1 MKTDLQT
8 EEKILIAAEEE
19 FLEQGFRGARL
30 QKIADSAG
38 LNKALLHYYFRSKD
52 RLFEVVFEK
61 IASEIISQLL
71 EKITSETT
79 IFEKIRF
86 FFDYHISAIENNQRL
101 PLFVINEI
109 ARNPERIFQF
119 IKKDDVSD
127 LKKILEAQLIS
138 EIERGIIRPIALE
151 ELILNCIS
159 LSVFNF
165 IAKPM
170 YMEVLGISNKDFAKF
185 LIQRKTSLA
194 EFVINSIKI

>member
-1 MKTDLQT
+1 MTTDLQT

-19 FLEQGFRGARL
+19 FLEQGFTGARL

-61 IASEIISQLL
+61 IASQIISQLL

-79 IFEKIRF
+79 FFEKIRF

-109 ARNPERIFQF
+109 ARNPERLFQLV
-119 IKKDDVSD
+119 KKENV
-127 LKKILEAQLIS
+127 LNVKEILERQLND
-138 EIERGIIRPIALE
+138 EIERGIIRPIELE
-151 ELILNCIS
+151 ELILNCVS

-170 YMEVLGISNKDFAKF
+170 FMEITGTTNKDFSKF
-185 LIQRKTSLA
+185 LKHRKTSLA
-194 EFVINSIKI
+194 DFVINSIKL